1 MKYWDMIIV
10 KHILCM
16 ELQEMLLLHGHV
28 KYVDIQI
35 LILIQMHQHFVMY
48 VLQSLVDVS
57 SNKYLI
63 IKYNIN
69 EEKEI
74 WSYDSNVIDKAYE
87 WNYNKY

>member
-1 MKYWDMIIV
+1 
-10 KHILCM
+10 
-16 ELQEMLLLHGHV
+16 
-28 KYVDIQI
+28 
-35 LILIQMHQHFVMY
+35 MHQHFVMY